1 MRPGAGFEPKIACEN
16 ARMMLD
22 APLSDA
28 EFALLDDFLMSD
40 DAPEN
45 TMDTVMLDGYLAAV
59 VSGPTMVMPSE
70 WLRWVWDT
78 DNGTESPTFA
88 TMAQAQQITG
98 LLMRHYQD
106 VNHTLTHAPA
116 DYEPRLYER
125 EVDGRT
131 IPIID
136 EWCMGYHLGMSIDFR
151 AWAPLLLAE
160 PAMLQTVLLYGSD
173 EGWEVLKKQP
183 IDLDAHQAHA
193 DRLEPM
199 ACQVH
204 AYWLAQRQAAQRK
217 GEAPRVLA
225 KPRPVRSTPKVGR
238 NEICPCGSGKKYK
251 HCHAN
256 Q

>member
-1 MRPGAGFEPKIACEN
+1 
-16 ARMMLD
+16 MMLD
-22 APLSDA
+22 NPLTEA
-28 EFALLDDFLMSD
+28 EFALLDEFFLSD

-45 TMDTVMLDGYLAAV
+45 TMDSVMLDGYLAAV

-78 DNGTESPTFA
+78 ENGTESPTFA
-88 TMAQAQQITG
+88 SRAQAQQITG
-98 LLMRHYQD
+98 LLMQHYQYL
-106 VNHTLTHAPA
+106 NHTLTHAPA

-131 IPIID
+131 VPIID
-136 EWCMGYHLGMSIDFR
+136 EWCVGYFLGMSLDAP
-151 AWAPLLLAE
+151 AWSTLLLAE
-160 PAMLQTVLLYGSD
+160 PVLLQTVMLYGSD
-173 EGWEVLKKQP
+173 EGWELLKKHP
-183 IDLDAHQAHA
+183 LGPDAHQTHA

-204 AYWLAQRQAAQRK
+204 AYWLAQRQADRRMGK
-217 GEAPRVLA
+217 PPRLLA
-225 KPRPVRSTPKVGR
+225 KPLPVRSTPKVGR
-238 NEICPCGSGKKYK
+238 NEPCPCGSGKKYK